1 MLVIALVLVLVLC
14 RCPPACTDYASLI
27 ARIGMQDAEA
37 LVIHLLLANYLRE
50 TCLSNDY
57 GTVVYLVLGPCAERL
72 LDRRTPADAEAFE
85 ERVLCVFERP
95 ARRQARRRSRVSHA
109 AEGSG
114 SRPSV
119 GSQPT
124 PGAEVRV
131 RKGSASR
138 TRKRKRV
145 EIEYEESV
153 IFSLSESE
161 REDEGEGEGEG
172 EDEDADGGGEAG
184 SSSRGRALS
193 FSFTT
198 KRIARAAE
206 DEHSESESLTVI
218 GDARSAPKRKGTRE
232 TTEGARAGKQR
243 GSPPRR
249 KRHRRQMGMFA
260 IDDDNDDDDD
270 KIEVVNEGKNYWIPN
285 MRDSVPPQSGW
296 NARRE
301 EPIEISSD

>member
-1 MLVIALVLVLVLC
+1 
-14 RCPPACTDYASLI
+14 
-27 ARIGMQDAEA
+27 MQDAEA

-72 LDRRTPADAEAFE
+72 LDKRTPADAEAFE
-85 ERVLCVFERP
+85 ERVLCAFERP

-109 AEGSG
+109 AEGSR

-124 PGAEVRV
+124 PGAEARV

-161 REDEGEGEGEG
+161 REDEGEGEGDD
-172 EDEDADGGGEAG
+172 EDQDADADGDGEAG

-206 DEHSESESLTVI
+206 DGHSESELLTVI
-218 GDARSAPKRKGTRE
+218 GDVRSAPKQKGTRE
-232 TTEGARAGKQR
+232 ANEGARAGKQR

-249 KRHRRQMGMFA
+249 KRRRHQMGMFA
-260 IDDDNDDDDD
+260 IDDDDDDDDDDD